1 MPAGGCVP
9 LRSSDR
15 CLSITPPPRSP
26 LSCLPRAG
34 WFKEMAPLVEAF
46 GPSMVCSQGL
56 PKSWRCGVTPSPGP
70 IVALG

>member
-15 CLSITPPPRSP
+15 RLSITPPLRSP

-34 WFKEMAPLVEAF
+34 WFKEMVPLVEAF
-46 GPSMVCSQGL
+46 GPSILISDGL
-56 PKSWRCGVTPSPGP
+56 LSGASK
-70 IVALG
+70 IM